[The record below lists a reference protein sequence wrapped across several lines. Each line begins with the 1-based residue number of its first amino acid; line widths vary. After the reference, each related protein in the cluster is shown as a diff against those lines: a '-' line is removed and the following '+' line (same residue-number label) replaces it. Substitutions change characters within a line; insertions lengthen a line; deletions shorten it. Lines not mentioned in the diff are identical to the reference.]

1 MLPQAKLDRLN
12 AQAQK
17 QKEGQ
22 LTPAEQNE
30 QKLLRAEYIQSFR
43 SRVAADLEA
52 QGMEQKPAQGC
63 ACGCRHKH

>member
-12 AQAQK
+12 ALAQK
-17 QKEGQ
+17 QKEVQ

-30 QKLLRAEYIQSFR
+30 QKLLRAEYIRSFR